1 MKMKISSII
10 ALLGLCLAGTLSANT
25 LPIHIDPF
33 NNSEYDEIV
42 WGCRLSRCI
51 HARNEEI
58 QNWGGAEETALVAVY
73 TNWLATDGEDL
84 IARWRAGE
92 PITNETDK
100 LYLPLAKTEFW
111 NDMLMKKVPEND
123 NTLWDGSKGYFR
135 GRKLPVLTKFPTN
148 DRPDHVDYQT
158 TLEAGLSVLHKIYNH
173 ETLTNEDKA
182 AFYEWALARYCGYF
196 GGSVVPRSL
205 PSDSY
210 YTYNQELQAGN
221 EVQQGDIFPNVKM
234 YKPEYFWSR
243 PEFSETN
250 YVDVSLHLRA
260 AKTNEL
266 LQQYIDYAQ
275 YYEPADTYPQVK
287 PKCPAADA
295 PDTDEYRTLY
305 NFLAEEGKPTLFGT
319 WTINNDEGCMRLA
332 PRLHLL
338 HRIWRHKIGFA
349 FAEGSV
355 NELEEKNDLR
365 FTTSTNEQYRTHLL
379 RCFNAPFMPTFYASP
394 IFEFFTTPSAGNAY
408 RLSLINT
415 DAEFLATYPLLQMNG
430 DFGGH
435 LVVFLG
441 WDKRLIEEFKDG
453 FDADPLGSNM
463 IQEPSY
469 DSIITGRMAQCASNG
484 YNITAYSRY
493 KNHFDAIGEIIAVD
507 TNAHTVTL
515 LREEY
520 HDEDYPVLAL
530 KDRFPTTYN
539 EFVTRDKGGSA
550 GKFHFDDL
558 AARKAAGN
566 SIPARTLTFNV
577 NVGVCMFLNGDEMP
591 DETCLKVGDVASIVY
606 LDDKGGYPHF
616 IRAIR
621 FNFPPTFGEV
631 ANTGAGTAELRGIDD
646 DNLIVD
652 QEITVTAK
660 SSSPSKMPDPI
671 VAYKKGVC
679 TFTYTPPPAGETV
692 DVKVTLKDDG
702 GTDFGGN
709 DATKLTL
716 KFTADGAALV
726 D

>member
-1 MKMKISSII
+1 M
-10 ALLGLCLAGTLSANT
+10 
-25 LPIHIDPF
+25 
-33 NNSEYDEIV
+33 
-42 WGCRLSRCI
+42 
-51 HARNEEI
+51 
-58 QNWGGAEETALVAVY
+58 Y

-123 NTLWDGSKGYFR
+123 NTRWDGSKGYFW
-135 GRKLPVLTKFPTN
+135 GQIKLPDLSKFPTN
-148 DRPDHVDYQT
+148 DRPDHAAYQA
-158 TLEAGLSVLHKIYNH
+158 TLEAGLPVLHKIYNQQS
-173 ETLTNEDKA
+173 LTAADKA
-182 AFYEWALARYCGYF
+182 LFYDWAIAYYCCYYING
-196 GGSVVPRSL
+196 VTPESL
-205 PSDSY
+205 PADSWY
-210 YTYNQELQAGN
+210 VAN
-221 EVQQGDIFPNVKM
+221 EAMMHEPMPAQGDIFPNVAM
-234 YKPEYFWSR
+234 YNPEHFWDK

-250 YVDVSLHLRA
+250 YCDVSLHLRA
-260 AKTNEL
+260 GKTNEL
-266 LQQYIDYAQ
+266 LQQYIDFAQ
-275 YYEPADTYPQVK
+275 YWEPVPGDYPKVQ
-287 PKCPAADA
+287 PKFPAADA

-305 NFLAEEGKPTLFGT
+305 NFLKEENKPTLFAT
-319 WTINNDEGCMRLA
+319 WLIDNDEGNLRLT
-332 PRLHLL
+332 PRVHFL
-338 HRIWRHKIGFA
+338 HRIWRHKIGFIT
-349 FAEGSV
+349 AEGSV
-355 NELEEKNDLR
+355 NNMNEKNDLR
-365 FTTSTNEQYRTHLL
+365 FDASENEQYRTHIL
-379 RCFNAPFMPTFYASP
+379 RCFTAAFMPVPYVSP
-394 IFEFFTTPSAGNAY
+394 ILHFFERDHTSSPYRMMLLNTSAENLGVH
-408 RLSLINT
+408 
-415 DAEFLATYPLLQMNG
+415 PLTAMNG
-430 DFGGH
+430 DFGGM
-435 LVVFLG
+435 LARILG
-441 WDKRLIEEFKDG
+441 MDKKLIDCFKNG
-453 FDADPLGSNM
+453 FNPDPSGSKLLPTASLN
-463 IQEPSY
+463 
-469 DSIITGRMAQCASNG
+469 SIIPGRMAQCASNG